1 MFSRDR
7 SRFRAQ
13 KMHGSEAYPTGA
25 VMRVMEETI
34 NQGSLTGE
42 EIAEI
47 LDEEELP
54 VEYETSW
61 SVGSE

>member
-1 MFSRDR
+1 
-7 SRFRAQ
+7 
-13 KMHGSEAYPTGA
+13 MHGSEAYPTGA